1 MNILYPISP
10 TLPAEYLAV
19 ITPAMARLQQIANV
33 DTTPHPTTKEA
44 WRPKLKN
51 VQVIVNVGRPW
62 NWHEFLDAAPNLG
75 MVQNAFVG
83 YDNIDVDACTQRGV
97 LVCNVPEDMSEA
109 VAQHALALI
118 LDVARK
124 VTKVDRSIRANRG
137 WTSDVDRVGVEL
149 WGKTLGIIGLGN
161 IGGRLAMKCRSAF
174 NMRILAYDPFL
185 VASGAQRYGATLAD
199 LPTLIAE
206 SDVISVHC
214 FLTRTGPTP
223 TYHLL
228 GTNEFRRMKPTAV
241 LVNTSRGAVIDEQA
255 MIDAL
260 TNGTIAGAGLDVFE
274 IEPIVAENPLLD
286 LDNVVLT
293 AHQASSAIEARLR
306 TPVSAIDNVIRY
318 VHGERPNFIRN
329 PAALYAT

>member
-1 MNILYPISP
+1 
-10 TLPAEYLAV
+10 
-19 ITPAMARLQQIANV
+19 
-33 DTTPHPTTKEA
+33 
-44 WRPKLKN
+44 
-51 VQVIVNVGRPW
+51 
-62 NWHEFLDAAPNLG
+62 
-75 MVQNAFVG
+75 
-83 YDNIDVDACTQRGV
+83 
-97 LVCNVPEDMSEA
+97 
-109 VAQHALALI
+109 
-118 LDVARK
+118 
-124 VTKVDRSIRANRG
+124 
-137 WTSDVDRVGVEL
+137 
-149 WGKTLGIIGLGN
+149 
-161 IGGRLAMKCRSAF
+161 MKCRSAF

-185 VASGAQRYGATLAD
+185 VASGAQRYGATLTD

-228 GTNEFRRMKPTAV
+228 GANEFRRMKPTAV

-260 TNGTIAGAGLDVFE
+260 TDGTIAGAGLDVFE